1 MYAFYP
7 DFQHFS
13 DSGMKNAIFIEKM
26 MRTFSN
32 ITDRYGEISVTL
44 IGHAS
49 LYLGYKDELIAVDPY
64 SEAADYSTLP
74 QATAI
79 LITHEHYDHYDP
91 EAIREIVTPET
102 VFITPPKVAELLREE
117 GFEQQILTL
126 SNGDATEYKDLIRI
140 DAVPAYNLVRER
152 APGQPF
158 HPKGEG
164 NGYILTVNDKRIYIA
179 GDTELTPEMRK
190 INFIF
195 IAFLPL
201 MLPYTM
207 NEEEFIEAAKIIEP
221 KYLYPYHY
229 NTVDKERLQKALPH
243 VIIR

>member
-1 MYAFYP
+1 
-7 DFQHFS
+7 
-13 DSGMKNAIFIEKM
+13 
-26 MRTFSN
+26 MRKLQDT
-32 ITDRYGEISVTL
+32 TDHYGPISVTL

-64 SEAADYSTLP
+64 SEVADYSTLP
-74 QATAI
+74 PATAI
-79 LITHEHYDHYDP
+79 LITHDHYDHYDP
-91 EAIREIVTPET
+91 EAIREIATPET
-102 VFITPPKVAELLREE
+102 VFIAPQKVAELLRED
-117 GFEQQILTL
+117 GFEQQVITL
-126 SNGDATEYKDLIRI
+126 ANGDSTEYKDLIRI
-140 DAVPAYNLVRER
+140 DAVSAYNIVRER

-158 HPKGEG
+158 HPKGVG

-190 INFIF
+190 INFVF

-229 NTVDKERLQKALPH
+229 NTVDKEHLQQALPH
-243 VIIR
+243 VIIK

>member
-1 MYAFYP
+1 MLFLTKKKMRKLP
-7 DFQHFS
+7 D
-13 DSGMKNAIFIEKM
+13 
-26 MRTFSN
+26 T
-32 ITDRYGEISVTL
+32 TDHYGPVSVTL

-64 SEAADYSTLP
+64 SEVADYSTLP
-74 QATAI
+74 PATAI
-79 LITHEHYDHYDP
+79 LLTHDHYDHYDP
-91 EAIREIVTPET
+91 EAIREIATAET
-102 VFITPPKVAELLREE
+102 VFIAPQKVTELLRED
-117 GFEQQILTL
+117 GFEQQVITL
-126 SNGDATEYKDLIRI
+126 ANGDSTEYKDLIRI
-140 DAVPAYNLVRER
+140 DAVPAYNIVRER

-158 HPKGEG
+158 HPKGVG

-190 INFIF
+190 INFVF

-201 MLPYTM
+201 KLPYTM

-229 NTVDKERLQKALPH
+229 KTVDKEQLQQALPH
-243 VIIR
+243 VIIK